1 MGFYGN
7 VIFPRMIDTMMSTG
21 LFSKQRALVLRDVQ
35 GDTLEIGFGTGL
47 NLPFYPDH
55 VKKLTVIDPNAGM
68 KTLAERRIAA
78 SPIEVDRRVLGGE
91 ELPMEDASFDTVVCT
106 WTMCSI
112 PEVDRA
118 LLEVKRVL
126 RPGGRFVFVEHGL
139 SDKEAPRKWQNR
151 VNGVWKRIG
160 DGCNLNRPI
169 DELVTA
175 SGLELAEIERFDMP
189 KTPKFMGHTYRGT
202 AVKSGA

>member
-7 VIFPRMIDTMMSTG
+7 VIFPRVIETLMSNP
-21 LFSKQRALVLRDVQ
+21 LFQEQRDLVLRDVR
-35 GDTLEIGFGTGL
+35 GETLEIGFGTGL
-47 NLPFYPDH
+47 NLPHYPAH

-91 ELPMEDASFDTVVCT
+91 NLPMEDESFDTVVCT

-112 PEVDRA
+112 ADVGRA
-118 LLEVKRVL
+118 LAEVRRVM
-126 RPGGRFVFVEHGL
+126 RPGGRFIFIEHGL
-139 SDKEAPRKWQNR
+139 SDKEKYRAWQNR
-151 VNGVWKRIG
+151 VNGVWRRIG

-175 SGLELAEIERFDMP
+175 SGLELTAVERFDMP
-189 KTPKFMGHTYRGT
+189 KNPKFMGHTYRGT
-202 AVKSGA
+202 AAKSGT